1 MRFGIAAK
9 LFFPRE
15 QSRGKAVLCF
25 IRNLTPGFL
34 GIMTRFMANMGCG
47 EDMRA
52 IFICREKMKKGADI
66 TLTLNHQ
73 IQEKAYSLIE
83 GMEGSMIV
91 LDIRTGRILALASSK
106 TVEFNANQIADHM
119 EEWNQTE
126 GFFLPNGFKDAAE
139 PGSTFKMVTAAA
151 LLEQGLEKDIIED
164 KGNTVLWRSCGEK
177 QWKCGFWYHCI
188 AGSFR

>member
-1 MRFGIAAK
+1 
-9 LFFPRE
+9 
-15 QSRGKAVLCF
+15 
-25 IRNLTPGFL
+25 
-34 GIMTRFMANMGCG
+34 
-47 EDMRA
+47 
-52 IFICREKMKKGADI
+52 
-66 TLTLNHQ
+66 
-73 IQEKAYSLIE
+73 
-83 GMEGSMIV
+83 MIV

-164 KGNTVLWRSCGEK
+164 KGNTVLGGHVVKNSGNAAF
-177 QWKCGFWYHCI
+177 GTLHC
-188 AGSFR
+188 RKL